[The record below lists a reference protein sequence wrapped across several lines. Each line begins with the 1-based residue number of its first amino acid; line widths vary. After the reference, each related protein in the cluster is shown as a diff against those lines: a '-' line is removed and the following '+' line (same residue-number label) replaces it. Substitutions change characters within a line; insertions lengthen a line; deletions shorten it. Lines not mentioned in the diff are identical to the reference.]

1 MAALDQIP
9 DPVVTVESVLMFWL
23 TRGDIVA
30 MLGAAR
36 LRDMRT
42 QVDALT
48 RRFGG
53 LAAAELTPD
62 RLRAAY
68 WLDPATDAADLA
80 AGAERAVLQ
89 LAFAA
94 AVESRL
100 IAANPLLGPLA
111 PPSAAYATPPDR
123 DQFDGWATI
132 LSPFAPAPAQPRGVR
147 FSSANAP
154 RGGYLP
160 PRGRLTAALARQ

>member
-1 MAALDQIP
+1 MAPLDQIP

-23 TRGDIVA
+23 TRADTVA
-30 MLGAAR
+30 MVGATR

-42 QVDALT
+42 QVDSLA
-48 RRFGG
+48 RRFRGV
-53 LAAAELTPD
+53 AAAELTAD
-62 RLRAAY
+62 RLRASY

-80 AGAERAVLQ
+80 AGAERALLQ
-89 LAFAA
+89 LALAA

-100 IAANPLLGPLA
+100 IPANPLLGPLA
-111 PPSAAYATPPDR
+111 PASTAYATPPER

-132 LSPFAPAPAQPRGVR
+132 LSPFSPTPSRPRGVR
-147 FSSANAP
+147 FNSANAP

>member
-23 TRGDIVA
+23 TRGDTVA

-36 LRDMRT
+36 LRDMRI
-42 QVDALT
+42 QVDALA

-80 AGAERAVLQ
+80 AGADRALLQ

-111 PPSAAYATPPDR
+111 PTAYATPPDR

-132 LSPFAPAPAQPRGVR
+132 LAPFSPAPARPRGVR